1 MELDAGAI
9 DFSSCGGIWSLM
21 LVLDSSSCGYMWSL
35 KLMLNSCSC
44 GGNIELEADARF
56 L

>member
-9 DFSSCGGIWSLM
+9 DSSSCGGTWSLM
-21 LVLDSSSCGYMWSL
+21 LVLDSSSCGGM
-35 KLMLNSCSC
+35 
-44 GGNIELEADARF
+44 ELDAGTRF